1 MSSPVGKE
9 YLFDISSH
17 KYDENV
23 NELLTADT
31 VDLME
36 NTGFVW
42 PTGKDH
48 FLRRFNVSSQEDIQA
63 MAEVALAF
71 LARVFAHGKKGS
83 VMIKTHL
90 PA

>member
-63 MAEVALAF
+63 MAEVALAI
-71 LARVFAHGKKGS
+71 LALVFAHGKKGS